1 MAIFKPHPSGEVW
14 RGLKF
19 KQMTNQNYTATTMAG
34 LEEILAREI
43 IEIGADDVQ
52 IGRRS
57 VYFSGDAKM
66 LYKANYCL
74 RTALR
79 ILVPVDSYKIHS
91 ADDLYQR
98 GKNFK
103 WEDLFGI
110 DQTFAI
116 QSIVFSDLFNNSMYA
131 SLKLKDAI
139 VDRFRYKFGDRPSV
153 DSKNPDILINLHISN
168 EYCTIS
174 LDSSG
179 ESLHK
184 RGYRLD
190 QNEAPMSEVLAAGL
204 IRLSDW
210 DRKSSLT
217 DPMCGSG
224 TIAIEAAM
232 LANGIYPGTIR
243 KNFAFKNWRSFNA
256 DLFSRMEKEVN
267 SDLPEPIRISA
278 SDISRRNIDIA
289 FKNAEAAGVLKLIDF
304 KISDFRTLESTS
316 GNPFLMFNPPYG
328 ERLTP
333 DDTNFYSMIGERL
346 KHHYTN
352 ATVWIIS
359 TAQCLKSIGLRPS
372 KKITI
377 LNGSLECSFRKY
389 ELYSGTKK
397 VISQ

>member
-1 MAIFKPHPSGEVW
+1 MKN
-14 RGLKF
+14 
-19 KQMTNQNYTATTMAG
+19 TNYTATTMAG
-34 LEEILAREI
+34 LEEVLAQEL
-43 IEIGADDVQ
+43 IEIGADEVQ
-52 IGRRS
+52 IARRS
-57 VYFSGDAKM
+57 VYFSGDLKL

-79 ILVPVDSYKIHS
+79 ILVPIDSYKIHS

-98 GKNFK
+98 AKNFK
-103 WEDLFGI
+103 WEELFGCE
-110 DQTFAI
+110 QTFAI
-116 QSIVFSDLFNNSMYA
+116 QSTVFTDLFNNSMFA

-139 VDRFRYKFGDRPSV
+139 VDRFRYKFGNRPSV

-168 EYCTIS
+168 EICTIS

-204 IRLSDW
+204 IRLSEW
-210 DRKSSLT
+210 DRKSNLI

-232 LANGIYPGTIR
+232 LANGIYPGNIR
-243 KNFAFKNWRSFNA
+243 KNFAFRNWRTFNPE
-256 DLFSRMEKEVN
+256 LFKQVEIEVQP
-267 SDLPEPIRISA
+267 DIQTPVRISA
-278 SDISRRNIDIA
+278 SDILRRNIDIA
-289 FKNAEAAGVLKLIDF
+289 SKNADAAGVGSLIDF
-304 KISDFRTLESTS
+304 QVSDFRFLEPTS
-316 GNPFLMFNPPYG
+316 ENPFLLFNPPYG

-333 DDTNFYSMIGERL
+333 DDTNFYGMIGERL
-346 KHHYTN
+346 KHHYTS

-359 TAQCLKSIGLRPS
+359 TPQCLKSIGLRPS
-372 KKITI
+372 RKISI

-389 ELYSGTKK
+389 ELYSGSKK
-397 VISQ
+397 VVAEYLTKSE

>member
-1 MAIFKPHPSGEVW
+1 MIEKFTNKKT
-14 RGLKF
+14 LK
-19 KQMTNQNYTATTMAG
+19 NQSYTATTLAG
-34 LEEILAREI
+34 LEEVLAQEL

-52 IGRRS
+52 LGRRS
-57 VYFSGDAKM
+57 VFFSGDLKM

-79 ILVPVDSYKIHS
+79 ILVPIDSYKIHS

-103 WEDLFGI
+103 WEELFGCE
-110 DQTFAI
+110 QTFAI
-116 QSIVFSDLFNNSMYA
+116 QSTVFSDLFNNSMFA

-139 VDRFRYKFGDRPSV
+139 VDRFRYKFGERPSV
-153 DSKNPDILINLHISN
+153 SPKNPDILINLHISN
-168 EYCTIS
+168 DFCTIS

-184 RGYRLD
+184 RGYRVG

-204 IRLSDW
+204 IRLSEW

-232 LANGIYPGTIR
+232 LANGIYPGKIR
-243 KNFAFKNWRSFNA
+243 QNFAFKNWRDFNPGLLA
-256 DLFSRMEKEVN
+256 QVENESMPDLNN
-267 SDLPEPIRISA
+267 SVKISA
-278 SDISRRNIDIA
+278 SDILRRNIDIA
-289 FKNAEAAGVLKLIDF
+289 YKNAETAGVSALIDF
-304 KISDFRTLESTS
+304 KISDFKVLESVDEK
-316 GNPFLMFNPPYG
+316 PFLLFNPPYG

-333 DDTNFYSMIGERL
+333 EDTNFYGMIGERL
-346 KHHYTN
+346 KHHYSN

-359 TAQCLKSIGLRPS
+359 TPQCLKSIGLRPS
-372 KKITI
+372 RKIPI

-389 ELYSGTKK
+389 ELYEGSKK
-397 VISQ
+397 ADRI

>member
-1 MAIFKPHPSGEVW
+1 M
-14 RGLKF
+14 LK
-19 KQMTNQNYTATTMAG
+19 KQSYTATTLAG
-34 LEEILAREI
+34 LEEVLAQEL
-43 IEIGADDVQ
+43 IEIGADEVQ
-52 IGRRS
+52 IARRS
-57 VYFSGDAKM
+57 VYFSGDQKL

-79 ILVPVDSYKIHS
+79 ILVPIDNYKIYS

-103 WEDLFGI
+103 WEELFGC

-116 QSIVFSDLFNNSMYA
+116 QSTVFTDLFNNSMFA

-139 VDRFRYKFGDRPSV
+139 VDRFRYKFGNRPSV
-153 DSKNPDILINLHISN
+153 DSKNPDVLINLHISN
-168 EYCTIS
+168 EVCTIS

-184 RGYRLD
+184 RGYRVG

-204 IRLSDW
+204 IRLSQW
-210 DRKSSLT
+210 DCKSDFI

-232 LANGIYPGTIR
+232 LANGIYPGKIR
-243 KNFAFKNWRSFNA
+243 KDFGFKRWPDFNSE
-256 DLFSRMEKEVN
+256 LFKHMENEV
-267 SDLPEPIRISA
+267 LPEVKNPIRIWA
-278 SDISRRNIDIA
+278 SDISRRNVDIA
-289 FKNAEAAGVLKLIDF
+289 SKNATEAGVDSLIDF
-304 KISDFRTLESTS
+304 KVSDFKLLESTS
-316 GNPFLMFNPPYG
+316 ENPFLLFNPPYG
-328 ERLTP
+328 ERMTP
-333 DDTNFYSMIGERL
+333 DDSNFYSMIGERL

-359 TAQCLKSIGLRPS
+359 TPQCLKSIGLRPS
-372 KKITI
+372 RKIPI

-389 ELYSGTKK
+389 ELYSGSKK
-397 VISQ
+397 ISSVGDDNK

>member
-1 MAIFKPHPSGEVW
+1 MKN
-14 RGLKF
+14 
-19 KQMTNQNYTATTMAG
+19 TNYTATTLAG
-34 LEEILAREI
+34 LEEVLAQEL
-43 IEIGADDVQ
+43 IEIGADEVQ

-57 VYFSGDAKM
+57 VFFSGDQKM

-79 ILVPVDSYKIHS
+79 ILVPIDSYSIYS
-91 ADDLYQR
+91 VNDLYQR
-98 GKNFK
+98 GRNFK
-103 WEDLFGI
+103 WEELF
-110 DQTFAI
+110 DVKQTFAV
-116 QSIVFSDLFNNSMYA
+116 QSTVFSDLFNNSMFA

-139 VDRFRYKFGDRPSV
+139 VDRFRYKFGERPSV

-179 ESLHK
+179 ESLHR
-184 RGYRLD
+184 RGYRLG

-204 IRLSDW
+204 LRLSEW
-210 DRKSSLT
+210 DRKTVLT

-232 LANGIYPGTIR
+232 LANRIYPGSVR
-243 KNFAFKNWRSFNA
+243 KEFAFRNWRNFNPE
-256 DLFSRMEKEVN
+256 LFRQMEDEVAREA
-267 SDLPEPIRISA
+267 LTTVKISS

-289 FKNAEAAGVLKLIDF
+289 VRNAEAAGVASLIDF
-304 KISDFRTLESTS
+304 KVSDFRFLES
-316 GNPFLMFNPPYG
+316 GGEAPFLLFNPPYG

-333 DDTNFYSMIGERL
+333 DDTNFYSMVGERL

-359 TAQCLKSIGLRPS
+359 TPQCLKSIGLRPS
-372 KKITI
+372 RKISI

-389 ELYSGTKK
+389 ELYSGSKK
-397 VISQ
+397 GNSQ

>member
-1 MAIFKPHPSGEVW
+1 MK
-14 RGLKF
+14 
-19 KQMTNQNYTATTMAG
+19 KQKYTATTLAG
-34 LEEILAREI
+34 LEEVLAQEL
-43 IEIGADDVQ
+43 IEIGADEVQ

-57 VYFSGDAKM
+57 VYFSGDLKL

-74 RTALR
+74 RSALR
-79 ILVPVDSYKIHS
+79 ILLPIDSYKIHS

-103 WEDLFGI
+103 WEDLFGC

-116 QSIVFSDLFNNSMYA
+116 QSTVFTDLFNNSMYA

-139 VDRFRYKFGDRPSV
+139 VDRFRYKFGERPSV
-153 DSKNPDILINLHISN
+153 NSKNPDILINLHISN

-210 DRKSSLT
+210 DRKSDLI

-232 LANGIYPGTIR
+232 LANGIYPGSIR
-243 KNFAFKNWRSFNA
+243 KDFCFRNWRNFNPEMFA
-256 DLFSRMEKEVN
+256 QMEEEVQPN
-267 SDLPEPIRISA
+267 GIQPVRISA

-289 FKNAEAAGVLKLIDF
+289 YKNAEAAGVLKLIDF
-304 KISDFRTLESTS
+304 KISDFRVLEPVSEK
-316 GNPFLMFNPPYG
+316 PFLLFNPPYG

-359 TAQCLKSIGLRPS
+359 TPQCLKSIGLRPS
-372 KKITI
+372 RKISI

-389 ELYSGTKK
+389 ELYSGSKK
-397 VISQ
+397 VAPEKDVAE

>member
-1 MAIFKPHPSGEVW
+1 ME
-14 RGLKF
+14 
-19 KQMTNQNYTATTMAG
+19 NQHYTATTMAG
-34 LEEILAREI
+34 LEEVLAQEL
-43 IEIGADDVQ
+43 IEIGADEVQ

-57 VYFSGDAKM
+57 VYFSGDLKM

-79 ILVPVDSYKIHS
+79 ILVPIDSYKIHS

-103 WEDLFGI
+103 WEELFGI
-110 DQTFAI
+110 EQTFAI

-153 DSKNPDILINLHISN
+153 NSKNPDILINLHISN

-174 LDSSG
+174 MDSSG

-204 IRLSDW
+204 IRLSEW
-210 DRKSSLT
+210 DRQSELI

-232 LANGIYPGTIR
+232 LANGIYPGTVR
-243 KNFAFKNWRSFNA
+243 KNFAFKNWRTYNPG
-256 DLFSRMEKEVN
+256 LFKRMEEEVQPV
-267 SDLPEPIRISA
+267 SKLPIKILA
-278 SDISRRNIDIA
+278 SDILRRNIDIA
-289 FKNAEAAGVLKLIDF
+289 SKNADEAGVGSLIDF
-304 KISDFRTLESTS
+304 KVSDFKLLDPALEK
-316 GNPFLMFNPPYG
+316 PFLLFNPPYG
-328 ERLTP
+328 ERLSS

-397 VISQ
+397 IVVGHSESIE

>member
-1 MAIFKPHPSGEVW
+1 MK
-14 RGLKF
+14 
-19 KQMTNQNYTATTMAG
+19 NQTYTATTLAG
-34 LEEILAREI
+34 LEEVLAQEL
-43 IEIGADDVQ
+43 IEIGADEVQ

-57 VYFSGDAKM
+57 VYFSGDLKL

-74 RTALR
+74 RSALR
-79 ILVPVDSYKIHS
+79 ILVPIDSYKIHS

-103 WEDLFGI
+103 WEDLFGCE
-110 DQTFAI
+110 QTFAV
-116 QSIVFSDLFNNSMYA
+116 QSIVFSDLFNNSMFA

-139 VDRFRYKFGDRPSV
+139 VDRFRYKFGERPSV
-153 DSKNPDILINLHISN
+153 NSKNPDILINLHISN
-168 EYCTIS
+168 EFCTIS

-210 DRKSSLT
+210 DRKTELI

-232 LANGIYPGTIR
+232 LANGIYPGTVR
-243 KNFAFKNWRSFNA
+243 KNFAFKNWRSYKPE
-256 DLFSRMEKEVN
+256 LFQQIEEEVQPQDI
-267 SDLPEPIRISA
+267 SPVRISA

-289 FKNAEAAGVLKLIDF
+289 CKNAEAAGVLSLINFKVSDF
-304 KISDFRTLESTS
+304 KFLEPSVEM
-316 GNPFLMFNPPYG
+316 PFLLFNPPYG

-372 KKITI
+372 RKISI

-389 ELYSGTKK
+389 ELYEGTKK
-397 VISQ
+397 VDVNRSDAE

>member
-1 MAIFKPHPSGEVW
+1 MKKE
-14 RGLKF
+14 K
-19 KQMTNQNYTATTMAG
+19 YTATTLAG
-34 LEEILAREI
+34 LEEVLAREL
-43 IEIGADDVQ
+43 IEIGADEVQ
-52 IGRRS
+52 IGRRC
-57 VYFSGDAKM
+57 VYFSGDLKM

-74 RTALR
+74 RSALR
-79 ILVPVDSYKIHS
+79 ILLPIDAYKIHS

-103 WEDLFGI
+103 WEELFGI
-110 DQTFAI
+110 DQTFSI
-116 QSIVFSDLFNNSMYA
+116 QSTVFTDLFNNSMFA

-139 VDRFRYKFGDRPSV
+139 VDRFRYKFGVRPSV
-153 DSKNPDILINLHISN
+153 NSKNPDIRINLHISN

-204 IRLSDW
+204 IRLSEW
-210 DRKSSLT
+210 DRKSDFI

-232 LANGIYPGTIR
+232 LANGLCPGTVR
-243 KNFAFKNWRSFNA
+243 KDFSFRNWRNFNPE
-256 DLFSRMEKEVN
+256 LFQAMEQEVMPRDI
-267 SDLPEPIRISA
+267 SPVRISA

-289 FKNAEAAGVLKLIDF
+289 YKNAEAAGVLSLIDF
-304 KISDFRTLESTS
+304 NIVDFKVLEPTS
-316 GNPFLMFNPPYG
+316 EKPFLLFNPPYG
-328 ERLTP
+328 ERMTP
-333 DDTNFYSMIGERL
+333 EDTNFYSMIGERL
-346 KHHYTN
+346 KHHYSN

-359 TAQCLKSIGLRPS
+359 IPECLKSIGLRPS
-372 KKITI
+372 RKISI

-389 ELYSGTKK
+389 ELYQGSKK
-397 VISQ
+397 VVAETDISK

>member
-1 MAIFKPHPSGEVW
+1 
-14 RGLKF
+14 
-19 KQMTNQNYTATTMAG
+19 MAG
-34 LEEILAREI
+34 LEEVLAQEL
-43 IEIGADDVQ
+43 IEIGADEVQ

-57 VYFSGDAKM
+57 VYFSGDIKL
-66 LYKANYCL
+66 LYKSNYCL

-79 ILVPVDSYKIHS
+79 ILVPIDSYKIYS
-91 ADDLYQR
+91 VDDLYQR
-98 GKNFK
+98 AKNFK
-103 WEDLFGI
+103 WEDLFDC

-116 QSIVFSDLFNNSMYA
+116 QSNVFSDLFDNSMYA

-139 VDRFRYKFGDRPSV
+139 VDRFRYKLGNRPNV

-168 EYCTIS
+168 ELCTIS

-184 RGYRLD
+184 RGYRVG

-204 IRLSDW
+204 LRLSDW
-210 DRKSSLT
+210 DKKSELI

-232 LANGIYPGTIR
+232 LANGIYPGKIR
-243 KNFAFKNWRSFNA
+243 KNFCFKNWRNF
-256 DLFSRMEKEVN
+256 DPELFKRMENEV
-267 SDLPEPIRISA
+267 EPVDKTPVKISA
-278 SDISRRNIDIA
+278 SDILRRNIDIA
-289 FKNAEAAGVLKLIDF
+289 SKNADEAGVSSLIDF
-304 KISDFRTLESTS
+304 KVSDFKVLEPVSEKL
-316 GNPFLMFNPPYG
+316 FLLFNPPYG

-359 TAQCLKSIGLRPS
+359 TSQCLKSIGLRPS
-372 KKITI
+372 RKIPV

-389 ELYSGTKK
+389 ELYSGSKK
-397 VISQ
+397 YTAVKTEAE

>member
-1 MAIFKPHPSGEVW
+1 MEKRS
-14 RGLKF
+14 
-19 KQMTNQNYTATTMAG
+19 YTATTMAG
-34 LEEILAREI
+34 LEEVLAQEL
-43 IEIGADDVQ
+43 IEMGADEVQ

-57 VYFSGDAKM
+57 VYFSGDLQL

-98 GKNFK
+98 AKNFK
-103 WEDLFGI
+103 WEDLFGCE
-110 DQTFAI
+110 QTFAV
-116 QSIVFSDLFNNSMYA
+116 QSTVFSDLFNNSMYA

-139 VDRFRYKFGDRPSV
+139 VDRFRYKFGDRPSI
-153 DSKNPDILINLHISN
+153 DSKNPDIWINLHIAN
-168 EYCTIS
+168 EVCTIS

-204 IRLSDW
+204 LRLSDW
-210 DRKSSLT
+210 DRTSELIE
-217 DPMCGSG
+217 PMCGSG

-232 LANGIYPGTIR
+232 LANGIYPGSVR
-243 KNFAFKNWRSFNA
+243 KNFAFRNWRDYNA
-256 DLFSRMEKEVN
+256 DLFAQMETELQSNRPEPVKIFA
-267 SDLPEPIRISA
+267 SDLL
-278 SDISRRNIDIA
+278 RRNVDIA
-289 FKNAEAAGVLKLIDF
+289 SRNAEEAGVASFIDF
-304 KISDFRTLESTS
+304 KVSDFKFLEPASEK
-316 GNPFLMFNPPYG
+316 PFLLFNPPYG
-328 ERLTP
+328 ERLSP
-333 DDTNFYSMIGERL
+333 EDTNFYAMIGERL
-346 KHHYTN
+346 KHHYSN

-372 KKITI
+372 RKITI

-389 ELYSGTKK
+389 ELYAGSKK
-397 VISQ
+397 IAAVGGDIEA

>member
-1 MAIFKPHPSGEVW
+1 
-14 RGLKF
+14 
-19 KQMTNQNYTATTMAG
+19 MTNQSYTATTLAG
-34 LEEILAREI
+34 LEEVLAQEL
-43 IEIGADDVQ
+43 IEIGADEVQ

-57 VYFSGDAKM
+57 VYFSGDQKM

-79 ILVPVDSYKIHS
+79 ILVPIDSYKIYS
-91 ADDLYQR
+91 VDDLYQR
-98 GKNFK
+98 AKNFK
-103 WEDLFGI
+103 WEELFDC

-116 QSIVFSDLFNNSMYA
+116 QSTVFSDLFDNSMYA

-139 VDRFRYKFGDRPSV
+139 VDRFRYKFDKRPNV
-153 DSKNPDILINLHISN
+153 DSKNPDVLINLHISA
-168 EYCTIS
+168 EFCTIS

-184 RGYRLD
+184 RGYRVG

-204 IRLSDW
+204 LRLSDW
-210 DRKSSLT
+210 DQKSNLI

-232 LANGIYPGTIR
+232 LANGLYPGTVR
-243 KNFAFKNWRSFNA
+243 KNFGFKNWRNFSSELFRRVEEEVKPGNA
-256 DLFSRMEKEVN
+256 TPV
-267 SDLPEPIRISA
+267 RISA
-278 SDISRRNIDIA
+278 SDILRRNIDIA
-289 FKNAEAAGVLKLIDF
+289 FKNADEAGVGSLIDF
-304 KISDFRTLESTS
+304 KISDFKALEPASEK
-316 GNPFLMFNPPYG
+316 PFLLFNPPYG

-333 DDTNFYSMIGERL
+333 DDTNFYGMIGERL

-359 TAQCLKSIGLRPS
+359 TPQCLKSIGLRPS
-372 KKITI
+372 RKIPI

-389 ELYSGTKK
+389 ELYSGSKK
-397 VISQ
+397 VIAKEASE